1 MKPKNKKP
9 TEIYCVEDL
18 FKYCLFGQEMFST
31 FLNII
36 SLNIVDLFLEMFDF
50 KLNVVYFDYREYDP
64 EFAKTHIKNALV
76 EFKFNKKYI
85 IFKQTYNIANLI
97 FSKNYC
103 FLFY

>member
-36 SLNIVDLFLEMFDF
+36 SLNIFDLFLEMFDF
-50 KLNVVYFDYREYDP
+50 KLNVVRSVQ
-64 EFAKTHIKNALV
+64 L
-76 EFKFNKKYI
+76 
-85 IFKQTYNIANLI
+85 
-97 FSKNYC
+97 
-103 FLFY
+103 